1 MIAFVS
7 AAVALLISFRTS
19 TSPFIEN
26 IKASAA
32 VKAGEAA
39 PFGGLCDA
47 VNQATTSF
55 TENYE
60 ANGADI
66 LTFHDAIGYGVL
78 KLIQNVGC

>member
-1 MIAFVS
+1 MIAFVP

-47 VNQATTSF
+47 LNQATASF
-55 TENYE
+55 TEIYE
-60 ANGADI
+60 INGADL

-78 KLIQNVGC
+78 SIVRHVGC